1 MERTAI
7 SKLSS
12 RVISLD
18 AYADIKQ
25 MMQLIERN
33 EMPEI
38 NLDEILIKLSYRK
51 VCERV
56 CRVSTP
62 ISRSYTETVPS
73 PKHKAYKTSLV
84 QEKKPVKIKE
94 NAAKAES
101 SKNN

>member
-1 MERTAI
+1 M
-7 SKLSS
+7 
-12 RVISLD
+12 D
-18 AYADIKQ
+18 NYADIKQ
-25 MMQLIERN
+25 TMQLIERN

-38 NLDEILIKLSYRK
+38 SLDEILIKLSYRK

-73 PKHKAYKTSLV
+73 PKHKTYKTSLM

-94 NAAKAES
+94 NAAKDES
-101 SKNN
+101 SKKNLDKSNSKSSP